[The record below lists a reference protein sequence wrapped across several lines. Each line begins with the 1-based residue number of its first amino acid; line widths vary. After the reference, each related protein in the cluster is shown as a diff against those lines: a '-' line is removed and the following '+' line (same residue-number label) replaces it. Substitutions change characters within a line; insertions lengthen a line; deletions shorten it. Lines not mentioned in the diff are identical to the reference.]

1 VAESLLKDLRSE
13 GFYVQ
18 MMDID
23 EGLSQARKD
32 DIALSISREESTLS
46 IKTSPADMPFAK
58 TAVYEVIL
66 RLSELIRKL
75 KESSDPRIMKQE
87 LSGLE
92 GRASEDVLSLVNP
105 ERICLDLKGQTK
117 EEVITELVDLLASK
131 GRLLDKDAA
140 LLAVLEREKTM
151 STGMEHGVALPHG
164 KTAAVNDIQ
173 VAVGVKKEGIDFES
187 LDGKPSR
194 LFILV
199 ISPAKHTGPH
209 IQFLAAIG
217 AVLKDEI
224 VREEVI
230 GAETREAAAL
240 LLTHTGR

>member
-1 VAESLLKDLRSE
+1 
-13 GFYVQ
+13 
-18 MMDID
+18 MMDVD

-46 IKTSPADMPFAK
+46 IKTAPEDMPFAK

-75 KESSDPRIMKQE
+75 KESSDPKTMKQE

-92 GRASEDVLSLVNP
+92 GRTSEDVLSLVTA
-105 ERICLDLKGQTK
+105 EHICLDLKGTTK
-117 EEVITELVDLLASK
+117 KEVITELVDLVAST
-131 GRLLDKDAA
+131 GGLSDRDAA
-140 LLAVLEREKTM
+140 LQAVFEREKTM

-164 KTAAVNDIQ
+164 KTDAANSIQ
-173 VAVGVKKEGIDFES
+173 VAVGVKKDGIDFES
-187 LDGKPSR
+187 LDGRPSR

-199 ISPAKHTGPH
+199 ISPKKHTGPH

-230 GAETREAAAL
+230 GAETREDAAH
-240 LLTHTGR
+240 LLTHTGKRS